1 MKESL
6 KNVTLRQLQIFLIAA
21 EEESFVRA
29 AETLHLTQ
37 PAVSMQMKRL
47 SDMVGVTLF
56 AKRGRSLY
64 LTRAGKALLPYVRQ
78 VAETLRAADE
88 EIDAIKGLRHGK
100 VKIGMVTTTH
110 YFAPRLTAQFKAKHP
125 EVELDIAIANRKNV
139 INKLESNQIDLAIM
153 GRTPSRLSVEAEEF
167 SEHPYVIIAP
177 KSHPLVGNN
186 NIAPKELQ
194 AENFLARES
203 GSGTRMILDHFFVK
217 NDLKHPDIQEF
228 SSNESIKQSV
238 MAGMGLAFISAHTIH
253 LEAKSGLLEVLD
265 VRGMP
270 ALRTWFILHLENKNL
285 SPAAIAFKQFMQQ
298 EAPQHMH
305 EIFA

>member
-1 MKESL
+1 M
-6 KNVTLRQLQIFLIAA
+6 
-21 EEESFVRA
+21 RA

-47 SDMVGVTLF
+47 SEMVGVALF
-56 AKRGRSLY
+56 AKRGRNLY
-64 LTRAGKALLPYVRQ
+64 LTRAGKALLPYVRL
-78 VAETLRAADE
+78 VMGTLREADE

-125 EVELDIAIANRKNV
+125 DVELDIAIANRKNV
-139 INKLESNQIDLAIM
+139 ISKLENNQIDLAIM
-153 GRTPSRLSVEAEEF
+153 GRTPSRLSVDAEEF

-177 KSHPLVGNN
+177 KSHPLVGKK
-186 NIAPKELQ
+186 NIEPYELQ
-194 AENFLARES
+194 SEHFLARES
-203 GSGTRMILDHFFVK
+203 GSGTRMILDHFFAK
-217 NDLKHPDIQEF
+217 NDLKLPSTQEF

-238 MAGMGLAFISAHTIH
+238 MAGMGMAFISAHTIH

-265 VRGMP
+265 VTGMP
-270 ALRTWFILHLENKNL
+270 ALRTWYILHLVNKNL
-285 SPAAIAFKQFMQQ
+285 SPAANAFKQFMQQ
-298 EAPQHMH
+298 EAPEHMQ